1 MELSANTIQSFRLFS
16 IPTRVPSLPVS
27 LLQNFSELPE
37 GVQRNTCRICGAE
50 FSSHEDLQAH
60 LLSDLLHSNGDNE
73 EGFRSNSLSTNAES
87 IDVALITSR
96 DIAGNKGSGRGQK
109 ESEIKCIMCQKTFS
123 SYKGM
128 KQHMGKKH
136 KLKVKQS
143 KCDQCQKEFVDKHAL
158 KLHVRQV
165 HEQSTRAICP
175 NCNKVFY
182 NKYTMAKHM
191 EKKHG

>member
-1 MELSANTIQSFRLFS
+1 
-16 IPTRVPSLPVS
+16 
-27 LLQNFSELPE
+27 
-37 GVQRNTCRICGAE
+37 
-50 FSSHEDLQAH
+50 
-60 LLSDLLHSNGDNE
+60 
-73 EGFRSNSLSTNAES
+73 
-87 IDVALITSR
+87 
-96 DIAGNKGSGRGQK
+96 
-109 ESEIKCIMCQKTFS
+109 
-123 SYKGM
+123 
-128 KQHMGKKH
+128 MGKKH